1 MLGMKVSHL
10 FLKSALPGFFY
21 LLSSFLQTV
30 NNCSIKVTEF
40 EPGSSGIG
48 CDHAANCA
56 TTAAQSVSHFNIE
69 IDSFK
74 VRSGTASTCWSSPL
88 SWSASSWCRPS
99 QSGKSFSSKRSTH
112 VEKPKPS
119 MVLSK
124 SQVGLQVAILIFN
137 FLRQQMDYLYP
148 LIGLVSLLTL
158 RMCKI
163 YYMPQIM
170 NRNQEKIAP

>member
-1 MLGMKVSHL
+1 
-10 FLKSALPGFFY
+10 
-21 LLSSFLQTV
+21 
-30 NNCSIKVTEF
+30 
-40 EPGSSGIG
+40 
-48 CDHAANCA
+48 
-56 TTAAQSVSHFNIE
+56 
-69 IDSFK
+69 
-74 VRSGTASTCWSSPL
+74 
-88 SWSASSWCRPS
+88 
-99 QSGKSFSSKRSTH
+99 
-112 VEKPKPS
+112 